1 MGWQD
6 LATALCLMLVIEG
19 ILPFLYPRRWR
30 EMVAMLAEVDDRTMR
45 VIGLVSM
52 LLGTGLLYLV
62 R

>member
-1 MGWQD
+1 VWQD
-6 LATALCLMLVIEG
+6 IATALCLMLVIEG

-45 VIGLVSM
+45 IIGFVSM
-52 LLGTGLLYLV
+52 VTGVSVLYLV

>member
-1 MGWQD
+1 MWQD
-6 LATALCLMLVIEG
+6 IATALCLMLVIEG

-45 VIGLVSM
+45 IIGFGSMVTGVSV
-52 LLGTGLLYLV
+52 LYLV